1 MSRYHY
7 YDALFRRRCEIGS
20 GLFGKGKS
28 GLTLVIDFLHPFSF
42 QEHLKTI
49 MDSRRATGPEYLIA
63 AAGLGLF
70 MMAAIFIA
78 LSDIEPL
85 EEDINGK

>member
-1 MSRYHY
+1 M
-7 YDALFRRRCEIGS
+7 
-20 GLFGKGKS
+20 
-28 GLTLVIDFLHPFSF
+28 HPFSF

-78 LSDIEPL
+78 SSEIESL
-85 EEDINGK
+85 EENINGK

>member
-1 MSRYHY
+1 
-7 YDALFRRRCEIGS
+7 LE
-20 GLFGKGKS
+20 KGKR
-28 GLTLVIDFLHPFSF
+28 GLTLVIDFMHPFSF
-42 QEHLKTI
+42 QEHLKTV
-49 MDSRRATGPEYLIA
+49 MDSRRASGPEHLIA

-78 LSDIEPL
+78 SRDIESL